1 LSPPKFG
8 DEKENGGAKF
18 AGLGFEDLERER
30 DNSDNVV
37 TQKNKK

>member
-18 AGLGFEDLERER
+18 AGFEDLERER